1 MKCGR
6 RILPVSNHAAT
17 RRMRLSPFLLLVLV
31 ATLLLAPQR
40 DALETGFA
48 NPPKEARLRCY
59 WWWLNGNTNQ
69 ATITRDLEEMK
80 AKGYGGALLVDAGGA
95 DQQGNLPVPAGP
107 MFGSPEWRAL
117 YRHALREAARL
128 GIEISLN
135 IQSGWN
141 LGGPTVK
148 PEHAAKLLTWSRLT
162 VDGPADVHE
171 NLAPPSQ
178 RNGFFRDIAVLAYPL
193 RHGRAPGRPIRQL
206 AVKSASQEFGMS
218 MPATIPLLDDL
229 PAQPGEEDALASR
242 RQLMMH
248 AEKIAAELAE
258 ALDVLQGE
266 GTDGARLAAAL
277 RRIERQAQLASA
289 LLAPIAEA
297 LERVIAETNAAR
309 AKVEEALAETA
320 FEPRELEGVEERLFG
335 LRAAAR
341 KHKVLVDDLP
351 ALKDRLEAE
360 LAALDVSEGRA
371 AELEQAAA
379 SARKSYESAALS
391 LSKAR
396 KAAAARL
403 DEEVTRELA
412 PLKLEKAS
420 FITHM
425 ESVPLAEGGPSGI
438 DRIAF
443 FVRTNPGTE
452 PGPLMKVASGGELAR
467 VILALKVVLAARGSA
482 PTLIF
487 DEADAGVGGATAAA
501 VGERLATLAARV
513 QVLAVTHAPQVAA
526 LASGHMLIAKEA
538 VHGPE
543 GEAMAT
549 RVSVLEGAHRREE
562 IARMLAGQTITDEA
576 RAAATRLMN
585 RSA

>member
-1 MKCGR
+1 MLAALSIRDIVLIDKLDLEFGPGLFVLTGETGVGKS
-6 RILPVSNHAAT
+6 IL
-17 RRMRLSPFLLLVLV
+17 L
-31 ATLLLAPQR
+31 
-40 DALETGFA
+40 DALSLALGSRGDVSLVRRSAAQGQVTATFELEPSHPVFA
-48 NPPKEARLRCY
+48 LLSENGIEAEGTVMLRRVQGADGRSRAF
-59 WWWLNGNTNQ
+59 LNDISVSVQLLRQVGRGLVEVHGQ
-69 ATITRDLEEMK
+69 HDERALIDPSGHRD
-80 AKGYGGALLVDAGGA
+80 LVDAFGGLSVEGARVGETYAAWQAA
-95 DQQGNLPVPAGP
+95 DEAK
-107 MFGSPEWRAL
+107 A
-117 YRHALREAARL
+117 RHAGEIAASRANADYLNHALEELR
-128 GIEISLN
+128 
-135 IQSGWN
+135 
-141 LGGPTVK
+141 
-148 PEHAAKLLTWSRLT
+148 
-162 VDGPADVHE
+162 
-171 NLAPPSQ
+171 
-178 RNGFFRDIAVLAYPL
+178 
-193 RHGRAPGRPIRQL
+193 
-206 AVKSASQEFGMS
+206 
-218 MPATIPLLDDL
+218 LLD
-229 PAQPGEEDALASR
+229 PQPGEEDALASR

-277 RRIERQAQLASA
+277 RRIERQAQLASG

-309 AKVEEALAETA
+309 AKVEEAMAETA
-320 FEPRELEGVEERLFG
+320 FEPRELESVEERLFG

-425 ESVPLAEGGPSGI
+425 ETVPLAEGGPSGI

-538 VHGPE
+538 VLGPE

>member
-1 MKCGR
+1 MLAALSIRDIVLIDKLDLEFGPGLFVLTGETGAGKSILLDALSLALGSRGDVSLVR
-6 RILPVSNHAAT
+6 RSAAQGQVTATFELDPSHPVFA
-17 RRMRLSPFLLLVLV
+17 
-31 ATLLLAPQR
+31 LLAENGIEAEGTVMLRRVQGADGRSRAFLNDISVSVQLLRQVGLGLVEIHGQHDERALIDPSGHR
-40 DALETGFA
+40 D
-48 NPPKEARLRCY
+48 
-59 WWWLNGNTNQ
+59 
-69 ATITRDLEEMK
+69 
-80 AKGYGGALLVDAGGA
+80 LVDAFGGLSVDGARVAEAYAAWQAA
-95 DQQGNLPVPAGP
+95 DEAK
-107 MFGSPEWRAL
+107 A
-117 YRHALREAARL
+117 RHAGEIAASRANADYLNHALEELR
-128 GIEISLN
+128 
-135 IQSGWN
+135 
-141 LGGPTVK
+141 
-148 PEHAAKLLTWSRLT
+148 
-162 VDGPADVHE
+162 
-171 NLAPPSQ
+171 
-178 RNGFFRDIAVLAYPL
+178 
-193 RHGRAPGRPIRQL
+193 
-206 AVKSASQEFGMS
+206 
-218 MPATIPLLDDL
+218 LLD
-229 PAQPGEEDALASR
+229 PQPGEEDALASR

-277 RRIERQAQLASA
+277 RRIERQAQLASG

-309 AKVEEALAETA
+309 AKVEEAMAQMA
-320 FEPRELEGVEERLFG
+320 FEPRELESVEERLFG

-425 ESVPLAEGGPSGI
+425 ETVPLAEGGPSGI